1 MINSALWR
9 ILEKLGFI
17 RQNKTS
23 LIYFLGVLI
32 EDY

>member
-1 MINSALWR
+1 MINPALWR
-9 ILEKLGFI
+9 ILEKLDFI

-23 LIYFLGVLI
+23 LIYSLDELI

>member
-1 MINSALWR
+1 MINPALWR
-9 ILEKLGFI
+9 ILEKIGFI

-23 LIYFLGVLI
+23 LIYFLDELI

>member
-1 MINSALWR
+1 MINSTLWR
-9 ILEKLGFI
+9 ILKKLGFI

-23 LIYFLGVLI
+23 LIYFLNVLI